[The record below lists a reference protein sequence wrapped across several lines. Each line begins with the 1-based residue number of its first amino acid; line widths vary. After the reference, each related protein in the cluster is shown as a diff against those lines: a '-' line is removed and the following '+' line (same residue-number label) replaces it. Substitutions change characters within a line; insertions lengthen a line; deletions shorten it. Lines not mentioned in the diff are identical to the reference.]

1 MISGVESPVLSSNAA
16 WDWTDSAPWSVRT
29 QTDEIRLNQ
38 QSFSTATADDWI
50 KISSGTYTPET
61 YDTNDYKS
69 PVNMRVSAVV
79 GGTWNTYE
87 AEKLD
92 LRLRIRSS
100 GGSNYLYTDWT
111 TNAVLNIPIPVTSAY
126 TYDLYVR
133 RPNFQENFGCYGEI
147 MFTYDIYYRDDVVTQ
162 PTQAPFTLP
171 SDWTNDTTEAI
182 TYNTDV
188 IPTYTTAVDIEDVT
202 ISDYDI
208 SENTSFMSAILSTL
222 QGFSYTYNL
231 IAGSLPY
238 WWAIVIG
245 LALAAL
251 IAWLLH

>member
-1 MISGVESPVLSSNAA
+1 MISGAAFPALSSSA
-16 WDWTDSAPWSVRT
+16 WDWESSAPWSIRT
-29 QTDEIRLNQ
+29 QTDSSRLSNS
-38 QSFSTATADDWI
+38 SFTAASSPDWVKTAT
-50 KISSGTYTPET
+50 GTYTPQS
-61 YDTNDYKS
+61 YDTDDYFS
-69 PVNMRVSAVV
+69 PNNMRLSCVV
-79 GGTWNTYE
+79 GGVWNSSD
-87 AEKLD
+87 AEKID
-92 LRLRIRSS
+92 VRVEIYDQNGGRLFYS
-100 GGSNYLYTDWT
+100 DWT
-111 TNAVLNIPIPVTSAY
+111 TNAILNVPIPRRTSY
-126 TYDLYVR
+126 TYNIYVR
-133 RPNFQENFGCYGEI
+133 RYGMDENFVVYATLI
-147 MFTYDIYYRDDVVTQ
+147 WTYEMYYRDEVVTQ

-171 SDWTNDTTEAI
+171 PDWTNDTTEAA
-182 TYNTDV
+182 TYDTDV
-188 IPTYTTAVDIEDVT
+188 IPTYTTAVNIEDVT